1 MVTQAQSISRR
12 ATALQRTFAAAFAAL
27 DDLKAK
33 EPAAAN
39 EIAATCQS
47 HIRSAFPSAIMV
59 DSAPFVR
66 VEPEPVP
73 AAAIERTIHG
83 DGSYRLA
90 ADDGCLVLSLRDFEA
105 DRAVGV
111 MTIEQAETFGGDV
124 ASVIAAIRGSK

>member
-1 MVTQAQSISRR
+1 MVTASTISSR

-47 HIRSAFPSAIMV
+47 HIRSAFPSAIMA
-59 DSAPFVR
+59 DSSPFVR

-73 AAAIERTIHG
+73 AAAIERKLADG
-83 DGSYRLA
+83 GSYRIA
-90 ADDGCLVLSLRDFEA
+90 ADDGDATFILTDFEG
-105 DRAVGV
+105 DRAVATLTTV
-111 MTIEQAETFGGDV
+111 EAETLMADLRAV
-124 ASVIAAIRGSK
+124 KS